1 MVRTIILDSTELSKL
16 VVHKTEE
23 NRKALLWLESVLSQ
37 DNEIIVPEVVD
48 YEIRRFLLQKD
59 AKSKIKRLDE
69 LWIKKVE

>member
-48 YEIRRFLLQKD
+48 YEIRRFLSELY
-59 AKSKIKRLDE
+59 AFGLDN
-69 LWIKKVE
+69 